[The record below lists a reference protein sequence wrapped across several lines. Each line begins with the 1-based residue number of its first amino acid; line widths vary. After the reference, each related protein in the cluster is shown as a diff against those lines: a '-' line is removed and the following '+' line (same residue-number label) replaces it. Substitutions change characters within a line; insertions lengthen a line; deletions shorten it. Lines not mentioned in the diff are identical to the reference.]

1 MNQLLTI
8 FNGDDPIFLDRVD
21 LKRYGPSELVELF
34 ETTAVYRDLINDF
47 IDQGTTDGISFGG
60 RKLSSRFILQVE
72 RGFIGLYERMEEI
85 FGQDTAALIW
95 AKVAN
100 SINLE
105 KCEE

>member
-1 MNQLLTI
+1 MNQRITI
-8 FNGDDPIFLDRVD
+8 FNDDDPILLDRVD
-21 LKRYGPSELVELF
+21 LGKYGPSELVELF

-47 IDQGTTDGISFGG
+47 IDQGTASGVSFGG
-60 RKLSSRFILQVE
+60 RKLNSRFILQVE
-72 RGFIGLYERMEEI
+72 QGFIGLYERMEEV
-85 FGQDTAALIW
+85 FGQDAAALIW